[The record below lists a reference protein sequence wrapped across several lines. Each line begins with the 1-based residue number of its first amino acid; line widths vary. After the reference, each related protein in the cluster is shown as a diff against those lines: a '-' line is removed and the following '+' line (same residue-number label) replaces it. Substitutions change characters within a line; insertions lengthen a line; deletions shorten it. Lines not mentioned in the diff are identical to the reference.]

1 MFVKAQS
8 KQRFGE
14 NKTPYLNVEQI
25 VTIELGHDGNIV
37 AKMSNAEEFVIPADQ
52 AKTLLAYVEKNQLR

>member
-14 NKTPYLNVEQI
+14 NKTPFINVEQM
-25 VTIELGHDGNIV
+25 VAIELGHDGNIV
-37 AKMSNAEEFVIPADQ
+37 AKMSNAEEFVILADQ
-52 AKTLLAYVEKNQLR
+52 AKVLLAFLEKNQLQ